1 LSEPSAFDALDVPQ
15 ASGEDHEAGCVEW
28 ALTVRNVCNSAAYVT
43 RRTLS
48 QRSHSL
54 PGFAER
60 AALMLCFLLAFHAW
74 YGQYSLHRVK
84 SELNAS
90 ISAMKSV
97 SNDAWELARVVDDR
111 ISKVEGCGTSHHLGA
126 ITNGSLL

>member
-1 LSEPSAFDALDVPQ
+1 
-15 ASGEDHEAGCVEW
+15 
-28 ALTVRNVCNSAAYVT
+28 
-43 RRTLS
+43 
-48 QRSHSL
+48 
-54 PGFAER
+54 
-60 AALMLCFLLAFHAW
+60 MLCFLLAFHAW